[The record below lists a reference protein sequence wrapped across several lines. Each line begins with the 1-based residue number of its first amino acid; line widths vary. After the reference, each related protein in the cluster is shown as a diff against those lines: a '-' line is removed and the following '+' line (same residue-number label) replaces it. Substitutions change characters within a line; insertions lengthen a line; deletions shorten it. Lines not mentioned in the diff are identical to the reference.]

1 MSPISDS
8 GLELLEMSARPCL
21 AVDDLPPQVESLS
34 DVELMRACRSV
45 GESDVWDEFVRRF
58 NRFVCLAVVRAY
70 GHCSGLRTGQ
80 LDPDVVAD
88 LVQDVYLKLYVR
100 SRSTARAFRGECDAA
115 VYVYIGRVAISVAV
129 DAQRR
134 RLARKRGR
142 DLVSLETIVGRDEGE
157 DITLGSI
164 LHSPEASPEQIALA
178 SVFRREVRDILAGL
192 VRGRNA
198 SRDLRIAEAY
208 LFEGTPL
215 SEIAESM
222 SALAPGAMKSSVR
235 RTGAKLRA
243 EIGRRERAAVLGH
256 ARV

>member
-1 MSPISDS
+1 
-8 GLELLEMSARPCL
+8 
-21 AVDDLPPQVESLS
+21 
-34 DVELMRACRSV
+34 
-45 GESDVWDEFVRRF
+45 
-58 NRFVCLAVVRAY
+58 
-70 GHCSGLRTGQ
+70 
-80 LDPDVVAD
+80 
-88 LVQDVYLKLYVR
+88 
-100 SRSTARAFRGECDAA
+100 AA